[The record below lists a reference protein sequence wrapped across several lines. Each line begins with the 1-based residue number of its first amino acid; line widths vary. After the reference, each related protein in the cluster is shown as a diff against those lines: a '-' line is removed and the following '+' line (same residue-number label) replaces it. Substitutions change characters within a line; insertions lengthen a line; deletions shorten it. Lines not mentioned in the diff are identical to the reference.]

1 MRKVLFIKINGFN
14 LQEMLLVLAIIGI
27 LLLIALPNFL
37 PLIAQTKAQEAKI
50 QLKTISNMQAQ
61 YRYLNSKYSM
71 DFTELNYEAPKT
83 VNSGGTANYNY
94 EVLEATVSNFKA
106 RATAVVDFDGD
117 GVFNVWEINEEG
129 NPKQIIKD

>member
-1 MRKVLFIKINGFN
+1 MNARIYKLKAFN

-50 QLKTISNMQAQ
+50 QLKTINNMQTQ
-61 YRYLNSKYSM
+61 YRYLNSKYSL
-71 DFTELNYEAPKT
+71 DFTEINYEAPVT
-83 VNSGGTANYNY
+83 VKNGGTANYSY
-94 EVLEATVSNFKA
+94 EIIEASTSNFKA

-117 GVFNVWEINEEG
+117 GVFNVWEIDQNG
-129 NPKQIIKD
+129 SPKQIIKD

>member
-1 MRKVLFIKINGFN
+1 MKKKITKIKAFN

-50 QLKTISNMQAQ
+50 QLKAIANMQTQ
-61 YRYLNSKYSM
+61 YRYLNSKYSL
-71 DFTELNYEAPKT
+71 DFNELNYEAPIT
-83 VNSGGTANYNY
+83 VKNGGTANYGY
-94 EVLEATVSNFKA
+94 EVLEASISNFKV

-117 GVFNVWEINEEG
+117 GIFNVWEIDENG

>member
-1 MRKVLFIKINGFN
+1 MNNKIVKLKAFN

-50 QLKTISNMQAQ
+50 QLKTISNMQTQ
-61 YRYLNSKYSM
+61 YRYLNSKYSL
-71 DFTELNYEAPKT
+71 DFNDINYEAPTT
-83 VNSGGTANYNY
+83 VKDGGSANYSY
-94 EVLEATVSNFKA
+94 EIIEAGLSNFKV

-117 GVFNVWEINEEG
+117 GVFNVWEIDENG
-129 NPKQIIKD
+129 SPKQITKD